1 MKQSVNLM
9 NCGMKEYVQDEFT
22 IVHRAAGY
30 KMYRI
35 MHYFI
40 DVHGFDVDFYEPP
53 SHKLTLLHV
62 IAKFHTTIFTD
73 EDKSHIKRLIIKS
86 NNLLLKNNFGKT
98 IVSLALSANCKEN
111 TDFLRAAI

>member
-1 MKQSVNLM
+1 MKQS
-9 NCGMKEYVQDEFT
+9 VQDEFT
-22 IVHRAAGY
+22 IVHRAARY
-30 KMYRI
+30 RMYRI

-73 EDKSHIKRLIIKS
+73 EDKLHIKKLITKS

-98 IVSLALSANCKEN
+98 IVAVALSANCKEN
-111 TDFLRAAI
+111 TNFLREAIQE